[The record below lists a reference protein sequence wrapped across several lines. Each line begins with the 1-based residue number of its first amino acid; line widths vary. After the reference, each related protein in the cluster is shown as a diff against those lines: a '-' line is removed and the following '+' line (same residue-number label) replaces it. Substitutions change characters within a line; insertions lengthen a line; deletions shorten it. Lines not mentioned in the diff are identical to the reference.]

1 MPVNT
6 SAVVMRTQPGAELV
20 CRGHNYNLPPGD
32 AAQRRGVL
40 SYYAT
45 ATLPAALSLA
55 DWLARI
61 EAHIQQDVEAG
72 HLPVFYR
79 PQLQLLGYSGQ
90 PIF

>member
-1 MPVNT
+1 
-6 SAVVMRTQPGAELV
+6 MRTQPGAELV

-45 ATLPAALSLA
+45 AALPAADSMA
-55 DWLARI
+55 DWLSRM
-61 EAHIQQDVEAG
+61 ESHIQQDVEAG

-79 PQLQLLGYSGQ
+79 PQLQLLGDGRGWVL
-90 PIF
+90 PALVGL